1 MTARTATSPSAPGLA
16 VGADVPEA
24 ELQIPLSGGDTVTA
38 RQYGLRQA
46 VAGGQPLVLHFH
58 GGTFTCGGLDNGRN
72 VGRLLAR
79 SGAVAVSLAYPL
91 APEYPFPKPIEVGYE
106 VLEWLYKNRV
116 KLAGK
121 GARVFLAGE
130 EAGGNLA
137 AAVAMVARDR
147 DHPPLAG
154 QVLLSPMLDPCAGTA
169 SLRAAGCDST
179 DACKWATGWQ
189 HYLKRPMDALHPY
202 AVPGTSLRLSDL
214 APTLVLVGPED
225 PMRDEALAYAKR
237 LGEAGIPV
245 RSQIVSTAANW
256 PDALYDAGAAGCAGC
271 ELSVMEHFRE
281 FFAAPAPAAQPDGPS
296 G

>member
-1 MTARTATSPSAPGLA
+1 MTARNATSLLAPGLA
-16 VGADVPEA
+16 AGADVPEA
-24 ELQIPLSGGDTVTA
+24 ELQIPLPGGDTVTA
-38 RQYGLRQA
+38 RQYGRREA

-58 GGTFTCGGLDNGRN
+58 GGTFTCGDLDNGRN

-106 VLEWLYKNRV
+106 VLVWLYKQRV

-189 HYLKRPMDALHPY
+189 QYLKRPMDALHPY
-202 AVPGTSLRLSDL
+202 AVPGSSLRLSDL
-214 APTLVLVGPED
+214 APTLVLVGPDD
-225 PMRDEALAYAKR
+225 PMRDEALAYAGR
-237 LGEAGIPV
+237 LREAGINV
-245 RSQIVSTAANW
+245 CSQIVSSAANW
-256 PDALYDAGAAGCAGC
+256 PEALYEPGESGCQGC
-271 ELSVMEHFRE
+271 ELSVMQHFRS
-281 FFAAPAPAAQPDGPS
+281 FFEPPSLQAQPG

>member
-1 MTARTATSPSAPGLA
+1 MNARTATSPLASGLA

-24 ELQIPLSGGDTVTA
+24 DLQIPLPEGDAVKV
-38 RQYGLRQA
+38 RLYGLRQPMA
-46 VAGGQPLVLHFH
+46 AGQPVVLHFH
-58 GGTFTCGGLDNGRN
+58 GGTFTCGDLDNGRN

-91 APEYPFPKPIEVGYE
+91 APEYPFPKPIEVGYA

-154 QVLLSPMLDPCAGTA
+154 QVLLSPMLDPCVGTA
-169 SLRAAGCDST
+169 SVRAAGCDTT
-179 DACKWATGWQ
+179 DACKWAAGWQ
-189 HYLKRPMDALHPY
+189 QYLKRPMDAMHPY

-214 APTLVLVGPED
+214 APTLVLVGPDD
-225 PMRDEALAYAKR
+225 PMRDEALAYAGR
-237 LGEAGIPV
+237 LREAGINV

-256 PDALYDAGAAGCAGC
+256 PDALVEPGAAGCAGC
-271 ELSVMEHFRE
+271 EISVMQHFRE
-281 FFAAPAPAAQPDGPS
+281 FFEAPSPPPESS

>member
-1 MTARTATSPSAPGLA
+1 MTARTAPSSFAPGLA
-16 VGADVPEA
+16 AGADVPEA
-24 ELQIPLSGGDTVTA
+24 ELQIPLPGGDAVTA
-38 RQYGLRQA
+38 RQYGRREA

-58 GGTFTCGGLDNGRN
+58 GGTFTCGDLDNGRN

-106 VLEWLYKNRV
+106 VLVWLYKQRV

-189 HYLKRPMDALHPY
+189 QYLKRPMDALHPY
-202 AVPGTSLRLSDL
+202 AVPGSSLRLSDL
-214 APTLVLVGPED
+214 APTLVLVGPDD
-225 PMRDEALAYAKR
+225 PMRDEAMAYATR
-237 LGEAGIPV
+237 LREAGINV
-245 RSQIVSTAANW
+245 CSQVVSSAANW
-256 PDALYDAGAAGCAGC
+256 PEALYEPGEAGCQGC
-271 ELSVMEHFRE
+271 ELSVMQHFRS
-281 FFAAPAPAAQPDGPS
+281 FFEPPSLQSQPDG
-296 G
+296 